1 MKKQHFGIL
10 FCAAVLY
17 GIILLMGYLF
27 DAANSNTVSIWALPF
42 SVGFLVGGW
51 AFCGT
56 DPTTGEKIE

>member
-17 GIILLMGYLF
+17 GIILLVGYLS
-27 DAANSNTVSIWALPF
+27 DSNSISIWALPF
-42 SVGFLVGGW
+42 GIGFLVGGW
-51 AFCGT
+51 TVCGT